1 MLPPSV
7 EEAIQEL
14 SEDHTSGAS
23 RVARIGLQ
31 AMALLTMDAKGRP
44 TSEDLREAAR
54 RISEAQPA
62 MAVVHNVAH
71 LYAQLVMEGQEPK
84 AVLDE
89 ILGELESAR
98 ERVARS
104 FLKIAPDHADVV
116 TTSYSDNVL
125 STIQMAASKG
135 KVDHV
140 YALESRPLLEGRFL
154 MIALT
159 EAGIPATLVPDALG
173 PSLLARATCALVG
186 ADSVL
191 RDGSIVNKI
200 GTYAL
205 ALAAADRRKPFYVAC
220 ETLKFDARYDADTW
234 PGSPPMNPKELWERP
249 PEKIDVMNRH
259 FEVTPARLVTSIAT
273 ERGTFAPDL
282 VKTMLAQAGSSPRGK
297 NG

>member
-7 EEAIQEL
+7 EEAIVEL
-14 SEDHTSGAS
+14 TEDHTSGAS

-31 AMALLTMDAKGRP
+31 VMAMLAMEAKGHP
-44 TSEDLREAAR
+44 AAEDLREAAR

-71 LYAQLVMEGQEPK
+71 MYAQLVAEGQEPK
-84 AVLDE
+84 AVFDGL
-89 ILGELESAR
+89 LGELDSAR
-98 ERVARS
+98 DRVARS
-104 FLKIAPDHADVV
+104 FLKIAPDRADLV

-125 STIQMAASKG
+125 AAIQLAASQG

-140 YALESRPLLEGRFL
+140 YTLESRPLLEGRFL
-154 MIALT
+154 VVALT

-173 PSLLARATCALVG
+173 PSLMARATAALVG

-205 ALAAADRRKPFYVAC
+205 ALAATDRKKPFFVAC
-220 ETLKFDARYDADTW
+220 ESLKFDTRYDADTW
-234 PGSPPMNPKELWERP
+234 PGSPARSPKELWDRP
-249 PEKIDVMNRH
+249 PEKVDVMNRH
-259 FEVTPARLVTSIAT
+259 FEVTPARLITNIAT
-273 ERGTFAPDL
+273 ERGVFPPDL
-282 VKTMLAQAGSSPRGK
+282 VKTMLAQAKGQK
-297 NG
+297 